1 MESGMYRYG
10 RAARGYA
17 AFQAFENGV
26 SADEPRVVSKRK
38 ALLDTLIILLQSR
51 NNVTEIR
58 PL

>member
-1 MESGMYRYG
+1 MYRYG